1 MIETAMFERVTRLLR
16 PVLPRRLRGDI
27 PVVPVVRLSGIVG
40 FSSPLRPGLTISG
53 VARSLERAFKLRR
66 AKAVALAINSPGGS
80 AVQSHLIFQRIR
92 QLAVENERPVI
103 AFIEDVAASGGYMIA
118 CAADEIVCDAS
129 SVVGSIGVI
138 GGSFGFNRLIEKLG
152 IERRIYTAG
161 ERKAMLDPFL
171 PEKAE
176 DVAHIKAIQQDIH
189 ATFIDLVKG
198 RRGSALTGPEAALFS
213 GEYWA
218 GRKAIEFGLVD
229 RLGDLRSILRER
241 FGEDVAM
248 PLIAVERGLFGRRIP
263 GVGATHVGEFSLW
276 PGFAEEILS
285 AIETRALWARYG
297 L

>member
-1 MIETAMFERVTRLLR
+1 
-16 PVLPRRLRGDI
+16 
-27 PVVPVVRLSGIVG
+27 
-40 FSSPLRPGLTISG
+40 
-53 VARSLERAFKLRR
+53 
-66 AKAVALAINSPGGS
+66 
-80 AVQSHLIFQRIR
+80 
-92 QLAVENERPVI
+92 
-103 AFIEDVAASGGYMIA
+103 MIA

-138 GGSFGFNRLIEKLG
+138 GGSFGFNRLLEKLG

-176 DVAHIKAIQQDIH
+176 DVEHIKAIQQDIH

-198 RRGSALTGPEAALFS
+198 RRGSALSGPEAALFS

-218 GRKAIEFGLVD
+218 GRKAMEFGLVD

-241 FGEDVAM
+241 FGDEVAM
-248 PLIAVERGLFGRRIP
+248 PLIAERGLFGRRIP
-263 GVGATHVGEFSLW
+263 GVDATHISEFSLW
-276 PGFAEEILS
+276 PGFAEEIVS
-285 AIETRALWARYG
+285 AIESRALWARYG